1 MKFDRWCLIL
11 VGMCVFSCVGC
22 GRILQG
28 SLQPPGTVFQ
38 QRNRA
43 VLFDPYPSDD
53 FGPPIVGGRPRE
65 FSQPFAEA
73 RGNQILPKAY

>member
-1 MKFDRWCLIL
+1 MKLNRLFLIM
-11 VGMCVFSCVGC
+11 VGISVVYCGGC
-22 GRILQG
+22 RRMLQD
-28 SLQPPGTVFQ
+28 SMQPPGTVFQ

-65 FSQPFAEA
+65 FNQPFAEA
-73 RGNQILPKAY
+73 RGNQILPKGY